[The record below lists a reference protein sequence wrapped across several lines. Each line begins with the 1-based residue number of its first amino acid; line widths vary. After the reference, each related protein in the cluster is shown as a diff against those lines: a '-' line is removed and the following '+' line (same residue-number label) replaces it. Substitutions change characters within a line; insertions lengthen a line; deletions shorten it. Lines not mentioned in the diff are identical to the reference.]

1 MNSGALGVAPTG
13 HATGSGFRGPQ
24 DPPVVCPATGDI
36 ADKQLLC
43 DDSGFGKGAGGELQY
58 RVQVPANGAR
68 TIWFAVAGSDQGL
81 AAARTQL
88 NAALADPD
96 VAASIDWSKQNLADS
111 VQVARNLRIRD
122 HLVSGT

>member
-1 MNSGALGVAPTG
+1 M
-13 HATGSGFRGPQ
+13 
-24 DPPVVCPATGDI
+24 VCPATGDI
-36 ADKQLLC
+36 ADEQLRC

-88 NAALADPD
+88 NAALADPVAQLAAKLRARLALASRSRLNLPGDPD